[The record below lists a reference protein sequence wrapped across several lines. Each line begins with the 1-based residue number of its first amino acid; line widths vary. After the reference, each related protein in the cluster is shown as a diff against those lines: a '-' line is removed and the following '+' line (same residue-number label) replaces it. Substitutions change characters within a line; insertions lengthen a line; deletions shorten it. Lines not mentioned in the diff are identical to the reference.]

1 MPKLLVINISINRG
15 STGKIAEQIGNKA
28 QNYGWDCYVG
38 YGNINL
44 GTQMQPYHIGGK
56 WNRKMHALES
66 RLFDNQGL
74 ASRSVTKRFVDYIKQ
89 VQPDIIHIHNL
100 HGYYIN
106 YRLLFDFLKSYGKPV
121 VWTLHDCWSFTG
133 HCSHFV
139 TANCDRWKTVCH
151 DCPLR
156 GEYPASIII
165 DRSKKNYEQKKKAFN
180 GLQNLMI
187 VPVSQWLGDLVKESF
202 LKGNKIQVI
211 HNGID
216 LSVFRPC
223 ASKMNDGRFR
233 VISVSS
239 VWTTDKGLMDFKRL
253 RELLPEEFEITLV
266 GLKSDQLG
274 LLPKGVT
281 GITRTDS
288 VEKLAELYSQSDVL
302 VNATYADTFPTVNL
316 EALACGT
323 PVITYNTGGSPEA
336 IDEKTGIVVE
346 QGNVEQLAEAI
357 IRMRKNPLSP
367 KDCRER
373 AERLFDKDKCFEEY
387 MKLFNQL
394 LTKHDIAT
402 VM

>member
-1 MPKLLVINISINRG
+1 MPKLLVINVSINRG

-28 QNYGWDCYVG
+28 QNHGWDCYVG
-38 YGNINL
+38 YGNFNL
-44 GTQMQPYHIGGK
+44 GSKMKAFHISSK
-56 WNRKMHALES
+56 WYKRLHAVES
-66 RLFDNQGL
+66 RLLDNHGL
-74 ASRSVTKRFVDYIKQ
+74 SSRLATKRFITHIEKI
-89 VQPDIIHIHNL
+89 QPDIIHIHNV

-106 YRLLFDFLKSYGKPV
+106 YKILFDFLKSYGKPV

-139 TANCDRWKTVCH
+139 TADCDRWKTGCH

-156 GEYPASIII
+156 KEYPASVFL
-165 DRSKKNYEQKKKAFN
+165 DRSRKNYEQKKEAFN
-180 GLQNLMI
+180 GLKSLTI
-187 VPVSQWLGDLVKESF
+187 VPVSQWLGDFVGESF
-202 LKGNKIQVI
+202 LSGNEIKVI

-216 LSVFRPC
+216 LNVFKPS
-223 ASKMNDGRFR
+223 APKVKDGKFR

-239 VWTTDKGLMDFKRL
+239 VWTVDKGLRDFKKL
-253 RELLPEEFEITLV
+253 REILPQEYEITLV
-266 GLKSDQLG
+266 GLKPDQLKP
-274 LLPKGVT
+274 LPEGVT

-288 VEKLAELYSQSDVL
+288 VQKLAELYSQSDVL

-336 IDEKTGIVVE
+336 IDEKTRIVVE
-346 QGNVEQLAEAI
+346 QGNVGKLAEAI

-387 MKLFNQL
+387 MELYNKL
-394 LTKHDIAT
+394 LTEHDSI
-402 VM
+402 M

>member
-1 MPKLLVINISINRG
+1 MPKLLVINVSINRG

-28 QNYGWDCYVG
+28 QNHGWDCYVG
-38 YGNINL
+38 YGNFNL
-44 GTQMQPYHIGGK
+44 GSKMKAFHISSK
-56 WNRKMHALES
+56 WYKRLHAVES
-66 RLFDNQGL
+66 RLLDNHGL
-74 ASRSVTKRFVDYIKQ
+74 SSRLATKRFIKHIEII
-89 VQPDIIHIHNL
+89 QPDIIHIHNV

-106 YRLLFDFLKSYGKPV
+106 YKILFDFLKLYGKPV

-139 TANCDRWKTVCH
+139 TADCDRWKTGCH

-156 GEYPASIII
+156 KEYPASAFL
-165 DRSKKNYEQKKKAFN
+165 DRSRKNYEQKKEAFN
-180 GLQNLMI
+180 GLKSLTI
-187 VPVSQWLGDLVKESF
+187 VPVSQWLGNLVGESF
-202 LKGNKIQVI
+202 LSGNEIKVI

-216 LSVFRPC
+216 LNVFKPS
-223 ASKMNDGRFR
+223 APKVKDGKFR

-239 VWTTDKGLMDFKRL
+239 VWTVDKGLRDFKKL
-253 RELLPEEFEITLV
+253 REILPQEYEITLV
-266 GLKSDQLG
+266 GLKPDQLK
-274 LLPKGVT
+274 LLPEGVT
-281 GITRTDS
+281 GIMRTDS
-288 VEKLAELYSQSDVL
+288 VQKLADLYSQSDVL

-346 QGNVEQLAEAI
+346 QGNVGKLAEAI

-387 MKLFNQL
+387 MELYNKLI
-394 LTKHDIAT
+394 TEHDSI
-402 VM
+402 M